1 MIGRRPW
8 MMGLGA
14 RLLTL
19 GAGGAAVADAAQA
32 GVRAAADAAS
42 KGAAPAAA
50 DAAAQAA
57 AQTASRAA
65 SHDADAFRR
74 TAAKPSSPA
83 SALSR
88 APLVFPRDHGS
99 HPETRVEWW
108 YVTGVLRPDGTGA
121 GRNRSASDK
130 TTTSTGRSTDEQAP
144 APAAGPAT
152 SGASADGSIL
162 AETPAYGFQLT
173 FFRVRRELDRP
184 LDSRFAPSQ
193 IMLAHVA
200 VTDLTRRRMHH
211 DQHLLRQGFANAFTD
226 ETDTRVRLGDWS
238 LVRSAGPQGLSR
250 YRLAFRSQPA
260 NVALSL
266 TLDAPLPPLLQGHEG
281 WSQKGPQP
289 EQASRYVS
297 EPQLSGQGQL
307 AVDGLAPQNVQ
318 AQCWLDHEWS
328 QAYLGTGSDDSTSRA
343 VGWDWL
349 GLNMLDGSA
358 VMLFQMRR
366 RDGSTLWTGGTW
378 RSATGAQQNLEG
390 QLQFEPQAHW
400 RSPTSLSRYP
410 VQWRVRTPKGLLRIE
425 AMFDAQEVDARR
437 TTGFLYWEGVVRVLD
452 DAGTLRG
459 WGYLEMTGYA
469 GRVPL

>member
-19 GAGGAAVADAAQA
+19 GTGGAAVTEAAQA
-32 GVRAAADAAS
+32 AARAAGDAASQAADAAS
-42 KGAAPAAA
+42 QAAAPASGPA
-50 DAAAQAA
+50 
-57 AQTASRAA
+57 
-65 SHDADAFRR
+65 ADAFRR
-74 TAAKPSSPA
+74 TSAKPSSAA

-99 HPETRVEWW
+99 HPETQVEWW
-108 YVTGVLRPDGTGA
+108 YVTGVLRPDGTGS
-121 GRNRSASDK
+121 GR
-130 TTTSTGRSTDEQAP
+130 
-144 APAAGPAT
+144 
-152 SGASADGSIL
+152 L

-200 VTDLTRRRMHH
+200 VTDLVRRRMHH

-297 EPQLSGQGQL
+297 EPQLAGQGQL
-307 AVDGLAPQNVQ
+307 AVDGQAPHNVQ

-358 VMLFQMRR
+358 LMLFQMRR
-366 RDGSTLWTGGTW
+366 RDASTLWTGGTW

-390 QLQFEPQAHW
+390 QLQFEPLAYW
-400 RSPTSLSRYP
+400 SSPTSLSRYP

-452 DAGTLRG
+452 DTGTLRG

>member
-1 MIGRRPW
+1 MLGRRPW
-8 MMGLGA
+8 MMGVGA

-19 GAGGAAVADAAQA
+19 GAGGTAMADAVQAAVQPAKNE
-32 GVRAAADAAS
+32 RPS
-42 KGAAPAAA
+42 GAAL
-50 DAAAQAA
+50 
-57 AQTASRAA
+57 T
-65 SHDADAFRR
+65 
-74 TAAKPSSPA
+74 
-83 SALSR
+83 LSR

-99 HPETRVEWW
+99 HPETQVEWW
-108 YVTGVLRPDGTGA
+108 YVTGVLRPEGTGA
-121 GRNRSASDK
+121 GRSRPAPDKIGASKDRAAGEQESAQI
-130 TTTSTGRSTDEQAP
+130 GGPAQPLAP
-144 APAAGPAT
+144 AD
-152 SGASADGSIL
+152 GAFL
-162 AETPAYGFQLT
+162 AEPPAYGFQLT

-200 VTDLTRRRMHH
+200 VTDLARRRMHH

-238 LVRSAGPQGLSR
+238 LVRSAGPRGLSR

-266 TLDAPLPPLLQGHEG
+266 TLDAPLPPLLQGREG

-307 AVDGLAPQNVQ
+307 AVDGQAPQNVQ

-328 QAYLGTGSDDSTSRA
+328 QAYLGSGSDDSSSRA

-349 GLNMLDGSA
+349 GLNLLDGSA
-358 VMLFQMRR
+358 LMMFQMRR

-378 RSATGAQQNLEG
+378 RSATGSQQNLEG
-390 QLQFEPQAHW
+390 QLQFEPLAFW
-400 RSPTSLSRYP
+400 SSPTSLSRYP
-410 VQWRVRTPKGLLRIE
+410 VQWRVRTPKGVLRIE
-425 AMFDAQEVDARR
+425 AMLASQEVDARR

-452 DAGTLRG
+452 EAGALRG

>member
-14 RLLTL
+14 RLLTV
-19 GAGGAAVADAAQA
+19 GAGGAALADAVQ
-32 GVRAAADAAS
+32 
-42 KGAAPAAA
+42 AAPAGGN
-50 DAAAQAA
+50 
-57 AQTASRAA
+57 ASRG
-65 SHDADAFRR
+65 
-74 TAAKPSSPA
+74 TPAKPSGA
-83 SALSR
+83 ALTLSR

-99 HPETRVEWW
+99 HPETQVEWW
-108 YVTGVLRPDGTGA
+108 YVTGVLRPAGTGA
-121 GRNRSASDK
+121 GRSR
-130 TTTSTGRSTDEQAP
+130 P
-144 APAAGPAT
+144 AQ
-152 SGASADGSIL
+152 DL
-162 AETPAYGFQLT
+162 AEPPAYGFQLT

-200 VTDLTRRRMHH
+200 VTDLARRRMHH

-238 LVRSAGPQGLSR
+238 LVRSPGPQGLSR

-266 TLDAPLPPLLQGHEG
+266 TLDAPLPPLLQGREG

-307 AVDGLAPQNVQ
+307 AVDGQAPQNVQ

-328 QAYLGTGSDDSTSRA
+328 QAYLGSGSDDSSSRA

-349 GLNMLDGSA
+349 GLNLLDGSA
-358 VMLFQMRR
+358 LMLFQMRR

-378 RSATGAQQNLEG
+378 RSATGGQQNLEG
-390 QLQFEPQAHW
+390 QLQFEPLAYW
-400 RSPTSLSRYP
+400 SSPTSLSRYP
-410 VQWRVRTPKGLLRIE
+410 VQWRVRTPKGVFRIE
-425 AMFDAQEVDARR
+425 AMLETQEVDARR